1 MDCRPLDDRLSA
13 SPQIAPE
20 ELTKAA
26 DAGFRS
32 VICNRP
38 DGEAPDQPA
47 AAEIKAAAEQAGL
60 AFAHVPVVGGAIGDE
75 DIAAFRQ
82 ALEDLPKPV
91 LGFCRSGARTS
102 TLWALTQA
110 GERPAEELIACA
122 REAGYDL
129 SGLHSRLQD
138 R

>member
-1 MDCRPLDDRLSA
+1 MNSRPLDERLSA

-20 ELTKAA
+20 DLTEAA
-26 DAGFRS
+26 AAGFRS
-32 VICNRP
+32 VISNRP

-60 AFAHVPVVGGAIGDE
+60 AFAHVPVAGGAISDE

-91 LGFCRSGARTS
+91 LGFCRSGARTAS
-102 TLWALTQA
+102 LWALAQA
-110 GERPAEELIACA
+110 GERPADQLIACA

-129 SGLHSRLQD
+129 NGLHSRLQAG
-138 R
+138 